1 MDVSKNLWFLTI
13 VKREEEE
20 LESGGTKNTFR
31 ILEAQS
37 KSNRQKLEVSESTL
51 HMCARG
57 SLERHKILEGS
68 GLSKVFKSVWFCSG
82 INSVLTKL
90 GQMSTE
96 HPRRG
101 SEEKRKCCRLRG
113 HGRSLDTEHLATD
126 IFNSTL
132 SKRQKESFQASECG
146 NFPLGYFS
154 FLKEQNL
161 PSLRASKRKQLLAN
175 LHKIT
180 KDKSKSL
187 QMMKHL
193 EDLHEKRTPEA
204 WHIKWARGNYEN
216 YKWVNE

>member
-1 MDVSKNLWFLTI
+1 
-13 VKREEEE
+13 
-20 LESGGTKNTFR
+20 
-31 ILEAQS
+31 
-37 KSNRQKLEVSESTL
+37 
-51 HMCARG
+51 
-57 SLERHKILEGS
+57 
-68 GLSKVFKSVWFCSG
+68 
-82 INSVLTKL
+82 
-90 GQMSTE
+90 MSTE

-113 HGRSLDTEHLATD
+113 RSGSQDTEHLATD

-161 PSLRASKRKQLLAN
+161 PLLRASKRKQLLAD

-193 EDLHEKRTPEA
+193 EDLHEQRTPET
-204 WHIKWARGNYEN
+204 WHIKWARRNYEN
-216 YKWVNE
+216 YKWVNEQHSKIRTHSVVEKKSAEERKAWEDEWQLRKRNKNLNKWLTYKGLVFVIHYIAP